1 MIPAAY
7 PGESG
12 WSRAMTAL
20 THVLPWVLAVGLAT
34 RIASW
39 FGLLTSLDL
48 TVAVVILA
56 CSSATLLHQRSS
68 HLCERCIA
76 EVPADAPALAQRRK
90 ALLWFSHQI
99 ATRIGIAGLLAP
111 AVAIGFVGTNF
122 ASPAIQHLARVPLD
136 VLLFASLYTSW
147 LHHRLRPWCPYCRG
161 WDEGGEP
168 EPSPD
173 PSEFK
178 TRTG

>member
-12 WSRAMTAL
+12 GSRAMTTL
-20 THVLPWVLAVGLAT
+20 THALPWVLAVGLAA
-34 RIASW
+34 RVAFW
-39 FGLLTSLDL
+39 LGWWTSLDL
-48 TVAVVILA
+48 AIAGAIL
-56 CSSATLLHQRSS
+56 CCQFATMAHQRSS
-68 HLCERCIA
+68 HLCARCMD
-76 EVPADAPALAQRRK
+76 EVPADAPVQAERRK
-90 ALLWFSHQI
+90 RLLWFSHQI
-99 ATRIGIAGLLAP
+99 ASGIGISGLLVP
-111 AVAIGFVGTNF
+111 AAAIAFIGNHIG
-122 ASPAIQHLARVPLD
+122 SPEVHRLARIPLD
-136 VLLFASLYTSW
+136 VLVFTSLYSTW

-161 WDEGGEP
+161 WEKGGDQ